1 MDVGDARSNNGTNN
15 DDTARDNCK
24 GNFISLDISESL
36 QQQQILTAFVVNN
49 KTGCIIA
56 SLNHIYDKK
65 TIVSNIYGDWI
76 KTLDAFTIRAKKK
89 GVSEEH
95 INMLTDA
102 LDENNEKVMQCLY
115 DRIKQENI
123 GSDRNAVVA
132 LELVRDKMIDL
143 FLDEVKAPYAVIK
156 VDGHIETVPIK
167 SQKFEDWAGALYYY
181 HEKEQGHN
189 SVLCKEAIGRVQSVL
204 GFEAINKDVKTLHVR
219 IAAFVDTDNK
229 NLDENTVIYDLCN
242 KNWEIGKIN
251 RHDWNIEQNYDQVL
265 FKRFPIMN
273 PQVYPRKDYPPDIM
287 DQFIRLTNVYD
298 DEDSKLLAE
307 VYLVSLFILANLP
320 KPMMI
325 PHGIHGSGKS
335 TFQEYIK
342 LVVDPSAALT
352 TAFPNSLPELV
363 QILSHS
369 YLIFFD
375 NVSEMSQLLSDQLCR
390 AVTGSGF
397 SKRGL
402 YTNDEDF
409 IYNVKRAV
417 GNNGINVAATR
428 ADLLDRILNIQLK
441 PIDRRH
447 RRKLKS
453 LYNDL
458 ERILPYLLGYIFD
471 VIVKVLGRIGEVKL
485 EELPRMADFAEI
497 GELIA
502 RCLGY
507 EEGTFT
513 KAYNANIGFTNEE
526 AINASLVATAVIHLM
541 NTQAIWSGM
550 SKDLLSK
557 LNDMINRTPDI
568 SWISKNK
575 EWPKTPRT
583 LSDRLNE
590 VIPNLRD
597 IGIIVHREH
606 DSHTKSDRIMITN
619 NNYQPTGLVA
629 YRLGREGWMEVNQR

>member
-1 MDVGDARSNNGTNN
+1 
-15 DDTARDNCK
+15 
-24 GNFISLDISESL
+24 
-36 QQQQILTAFVVNN
+36 
-49 KTGCIIA
+49 
-56 SLNHIYDKK
+56 
-65 TIVSNIYGDWI
+65 
-76 KTLDAFTIRAKKK
+76 
-89 GVSEEH
+89 
-95 INMLTDA
+95 
-102 LDENNEKVMQCLY
+102 
-115 DRIKQENI
+115 
-123 GSDRNAVVA
+123 
-132 LELVRDKMIDL
+132 
-143 FLDEVKAPYAVIK
+143 
-156 VDGHIETVPIK
+156 
-167 SQKFEDWAGALYYY
+167 
-181 HEKEQGHN
+181 
-189 SVLCKEAIGRVQSVL
+189 LCKEGIGRVQSVL

-219 IAAFVDTDNK
+219 IAAFVDTDTK
-229 NLDENTVIYDLCN
+229 NLDENFLIYDLCN
-242 KNWEIGKIN
+242 KNWEVVKIT
-251 RHDWNIEQNYDQVL
+251 RHDWSIEQNYDQVL

-307 VYLVSLFILANLP
+307 VYLGSLFILANVP

-335 TFQEYIK
+335 TFQEFIK
-342 LVVDPSAALT
+342 KVVDPSAALT
-352 TAFPNSLPELV
+352 TAFPNSLAELV

-369 YLIFFD
+369 YLTFFD

-417 GNNGINVAATR
+417 GYNGINVAATR

-441 PIDRRH
+441 PIDKRQ

-453 LYNDL
+453 LYNEL

-471 VIVKVLGRIGEVKL
+471 VIVKVLGRIEEVKL
-485 EELPRMADFAEI
+485 DELPRMADFAEI

-502 RCLGY
+502 RSLGY
-507 EEGTFT
+507 KEGKFT
-513 KAYNANIGFTNEE
+513 EVYNANIGFTNEE
-526 AINASLVATAVIHLM
+526 AINASPVATAVIHLM
-541 NTQAIWSGM
+541 DTQAVWSGM
-550 SKDLLSK
+550 SKDLLSR

-575 EWPKTPRT
+575 EWPKTPRA

-597 IGIIVHREH
+597 FGIIVHRDH
-606 DSHTKSDRIMITN
+606 DSHTKSDRIIITSAIN
-619 NNYQPTGLVA
+619 
-629 YRLGREGWMEVNQR
+629 

>member
-1 MDVGDARSNNGTNN
+1 MDVDDAKTNNGKNN
-15 DDTARDNCK
+15 DDTSHTECRKDT
-24 GNFISLDISESL
+24 FIALDISESL
-36 QQQQILTAFVVNN
+36 QQQQILIAFGANK

-56 SLNHIYDKK
+56 SLNHIYNNK
-65 TIVSNIYGDWI
+65 TIVANIYPDWI
-76 KTLDAFTIRAKKK
+76 KTIDVFTNRAKEK

-102 LDENNEKVMQCLY
+102 LDDNNEKVMQCSY
-115 DRIKQENI
+115 DRIKQENT
-123 GSDRNAVVA
+123 GSDRNAVAA
-132 LELVRDKMIDL
+132 LELARDKMIDL

-156 VDGHIETVPIK
+156 VDGHIETVSIR
-167 SQKFEDWAGALYYY
+167 SQKFEDWVGASYYY
-181 HEKEQGHN
+181 HEKGQGHN
-189 SVLCKEAIGRVQSVL
+189 SVLCKEGIGRVQSVL

-229 NLDENTVIYDLCN
+229 NLDENAIIYDLCN
-242 KNWEIGKIN
+242 KNWEVVKIT
-251 RHDWNIEQNYDQVL
+251 RQDWSIEQNYDQVL

-335 TFQEYIK
+335 TFQEFIK
-342 LVVDPSAALT
+342 LVVGSSAALT

-369 YLIFFD
+369 YLTFFD

-417 GNNGINVAATR
+417 GYNGINVAATR

-441 PIDRRH
+441 PIDRRQ

-471 VIVKVLGRIGEVKL
+471 VIVKVL
-485 EELPRMADFAEI
+485 
-497 GELIA
+497 
-502 RCLGY
+502 
-507 EEGTFT
+507 
-513 KAYNANIGFTNEE
+513 
-526 AINASLVATAVIHLM
+526 
-541 NTQAIWSGM
+541 
-550 SKDLLSK
+550 
-557 LNDMINRTPDI
+557 
-568 SWISKNK
+568 
-575 EWPKTPRT
+575 
-583 LSDRLNE
+583 
-590 VIPNLRD
+590 
-597 IGIIVHREH
+597 
-606 DSHTKSDRIMITN
+606 DRI
-619 NNYQPTGLVA
+619 
-629 YRLGREGWMEVNQR
+629 